1 VYKKRVT
8 LKDIAEAAGVSSTT
22 VSIIINGRS
31 DVKIGKET
39 KSRVLKAAEVLGYSI
54 TPPKK
59 HHVSPIVCFIHE
71 NVVQDN
77 IGTSFFSRVSTHLRT
92 LCEKSDLGFLEFE
105 YNESIRLQQYQT
117 ILTYQPVALVSY
129 SAGFVT
135 FHENQKNGIPLFY
148 LQGERL
154 PSGKN
159 RTSSLFMVDDYRIG
173 QLGAQHLFFQ
183 GYRSCGLI
191 FPDSS
196 ARCIHQRLTSFKET
210 FTSLGGEV
218 ANITFNID
226 DHTGLVKWFQ
236 QWDRTKFDSF
246 YFFSDAMAVPA
257 IRGLQL
263 QQCPIPEEAAILGT
277 DNLYWGQYIHPSLT
291 TMDLHENV
299 FAGRLYEEIKSIVQ
313 GGKFYPG
320 EITIPVDLIQRE
332 ST

>member
-22 VSIIINGRS
+22 VSVIINGRS
-31 DVKIGKET
+31 DVKIGTET
-39 KSRVLKAAEVLGYSI
+39 KIRVLNAAETLGYSI

-77 IGTSFFSRVSTHLRT
+77 IGTSFFSRVSTQLQA
-92 LCEKSDLGFLEFE
+92 LCEKNNLGFLEFE

-117 ILTYQPVALVSY
+117 ILTYQPVALVSH

-135 FHENQKNGIPLFY
+135 FHENQKNGIPLFS

-154 PSGKN
+154 TSCEN
-159 RTSSLFMVDDYRIG
+159 RTSSLYLVDDYRIG
-173 QLGAQHLFFQ
+173 QLGAQHLYSQ

-191 FPDSS
+191 FPDRSS
-196 ARCIHQRLTSFKET
+196 RCINERLMSFKEA
-210 FTSLGGEV
+210 FTALGGSV
-218 ANITFNID
+218 KQVIFNIE
-226 DHTGLVKWFQ
+226 DHKGLEKWFQ
-236 QWDRTKFDSF
+236 QWDRTQFDSF
-246 YFFSDAMAVPA
+246 YFFSDAMAIPA

-263 QQCPIPEEAAILGT
+263 QQCPIPEQAAVLGT
-277 DNLYWGQYIHPSLT
+277 DNLYWGQYIQPSLT
-291 TMDLHENV
+291 TMNLHEDI
-299 FAGRLYEEIKSIVQ
+299 FAGRIFDEVKNIVQ

-320 EITIPVDLIQRE
+320 EISIPVDLIQRE